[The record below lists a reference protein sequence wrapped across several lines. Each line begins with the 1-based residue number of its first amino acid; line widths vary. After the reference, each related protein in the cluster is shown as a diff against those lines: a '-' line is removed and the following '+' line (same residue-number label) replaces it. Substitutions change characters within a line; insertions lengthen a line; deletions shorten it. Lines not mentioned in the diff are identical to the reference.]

1 MRGHEAGGLKKKI
14 VGGIST
20 VLIFIM
26 FLLYMIPFI
35 LIVLNSFKAK
45 TDIIKNPFAIYAA

>member
-1 MRGHEAGGLKKKI
+1 MADGNMRGHEAGGLKKKI

-35 LIVLNSFKAK
+35 TLELL
-45 TDIIKNPFAIYAA
+45 PFIFNL